1 MNTKKSVDYQDYLI
15 ESLKNPEEAAG
26 YLSTALE
33 SGDTTVF
40 LLALQNVIQAQG
52 GIAKIA
58 KRTHKSR
65 TSLYKTLSRKGNP
78 YLETTNNIL
87 SVMGMHFKIVP
98 ANSQAAIG

>member
-1 MNTKKSVDYQDYLI
+1 MNAKKSVDYQDYLI

-33 SGDTTVF
+33 SRDTTIF

-65 TSLYKTLSRKGNP
+65 TSLYKTLSQKGNP

-98 ANSQAAIG
+98 INSHAIG